1 MSTGLPPTPSWSKEP
16 ITRKRRLCGK
26 PLIIENVEVALHQ
39 ANVVRIKIK
48 YTSLCHTDVRFWK
61 ARVSVAI
68 LYALFFFWQLL
79 VYYYL
84 LHFPPLK
91 LQDQMPMFPRIFD
104 HEAAEVIAEMIDDGV
119 DNSIERTGNIN
130 ALMSAYE
137 CFHDVCL
144 IASQVT
150 LSLFNDGNM
159 IGSNMKWFRNIIQQS
174 RNG

>member
-61 ARVSVAI
+61 AR
-68 LYALFFFWQLL
+68 
-79 VYYYL
+79 
-84 LHFPPLK
+84 
-91 LQDQMPMFPRIFD
+91 MPMFPRIFD